1 MGKLSDLDQVER
13 KGWNTRYQSH
23 QTNLEEKAE
32 CLGLFDVKIE
42 RQ

>member
-13 KGWNTRYQSH
+13 RGWNTRYQ
-23 QTNLEEKAE
+23 TNLEEKTE

>member
-13 KGWNTRYQSH
+13 KGWNTRYQN
-23 QTNLEEKAE
+23 QTNLEEKTE